1 MRGDLSVNGAVIL
14 AGGSGERL
22 FPYSSATLPKQFL
35 PLVGQHSMLQ
45 ETFRRLRKR
54 YKADDIYIITQSAYQ
69 DTVLE
74 QLPAVTADHILLEPG
89 RRDTAGAITLA
100 IAELRSTYDV
110 LLFCP
115 ADHHIADGRE
125 WDEALQT
132 ALETA
137 KEERHITLFGI
148 VPNYPETG
156 YGYIE
161 YNRADAA
168 VCQVIQFH
176 EKPSREIALH
186 MVRSG
191 QYLWNC
197 GIFTIPCDK
206 GISGLAEHLPL
217 HYDFVQS
224 YSALRTQGSDAV
236 DRAFLSL
243 PKLSIDYGLM
253 EKMGDH
259 LKVVPAYFPWSDL
272 GSWSALERILTEDE
286 NGNHVYGEVKALRAE
301 NSIVFAPDH
310 EVYLH
315 EVSDLLVVCHENQV
329 LVANKESSADM
340 KRWLPELNHLTS
352 RS

>member
-1 MRGDLSVNGAVIL
+1 MNGAVIL

-45 ETFRRLRKR
+45 ETYRRLRKR
-54 YKADDIYIITQSAYQ
+54 FKADDIYIITQSAYQ
-69 DTVLE
+69 DTVLD
-74 QLPAVTADHILLEPG
+74 QLPAITADHILLEPG

-100 IAELRSTYDV
+100 LARLQTAYDV

-115 ADHHIADGRE
+115 ADHHIADGHE

-132 ALETA
+132 ALQTA
-137 KEERHITLFGI
+137 LYDGHITLFGI

-161 YNRADAA
+161 YKREDKA

-176 EKPSREIALH
+176 EKPSREVALH

-197 GIFTIPCDK
+197 GIFTIPCK
-206 GISGLAEHLPL
+206 TGIAGLAKHLPD
-217 HYDFVQS
+217 HYNFVQS
-224 YSALRTQGSDAV
+224 YTELRTAGRQAV
-236 DRAFLSL
+236 DEAFLTL

-253 EKMGDH
+253 EKMGDN

-286 NGNHVYGEVKALRAE
+286 HGNHVYGEVKALRAE
-301 NSIVFAPDH
+301 NSIVFAPHH

-315 EVSDLLVVCHENQV
+315 DVSDLLIVCHENQI

-340 KRWLPELNHLTS
+340 KRWLPELNKLTNQA
-352 RS
+352 